1 MVRLVVRLA
10 WRSLLRN
17 RRRSTLT
24 VAAVTVA
31 VFLMTIMWGWTGAVE
46 RNLFENVTE
55 LETGHLRVRPASGG
69 GRLDATLLKNA
80 DAVLDVL
87 SQRRDLRLATLRLD
101 LPALAAAVDRARG
114 VLVRGVLADRERAL
128 ADYGRWVVDGRDL
141 RDSDA
146 DAALGGDQLLDHL
159 RLHIGDEITLLVS
172 GRRTGV
178 TARTARIVGR
188 LALPSPELRHS
199 LVLVPLSLAR
209 QLAGAPGEA
218 STVVGLVRGVHRASD
233 QDRIR
238 IVAGDLQAQ
247 LGPSHRVETWDVAA
261 PDLTAYL
268 GVVPVFMAIFG
279 GIIVLLGGMVVGN
292 TCYLGVLER
301 TRELGV
307 LAALGTGSRR
317 LTGLVLAEAALL
329 CIPATAAGTGAA
341 WGLVARLSTG
351 FTVGPLADVHTALG
365 LRPLFFAYLAP
376 GRIAVTVLLM
386 VAIALATAFLPA
398 RIAGAMPPA
407 EAMRPR

>member
-1 MVRLVVRLA
+1 MRLVVRLA
-10 WRSLLRN
+10 WRSLWRN
-17 RRRSTLT
+17 RRRSALT
-24 VAAVTVA
+24 AAAVTVA

-55 LETGHLRVRPASGG
+55 LETGHLRVRPAGG
-69 GRLDATLLKNA
+69 GRLDGAMLKDA
-80 DAVLDVL
+80 GAVLDIL
-87 SQRRDLRLATLRLD
+87 SRHRDLRLATLRLD
-101 LPALAAAVDRARG
+101 LPALAATGDRARG

-128 ADYGRWVVDGRDL
+128 ADYGRWVVEGRDL
-141 RDSDA
+141 RDNET
-146 DAALGGDQLLDHL
+146 DAALAGDTLLDHL

-178 TARTARIVGR
+178 TARTARIAGR
-188 LALPSPELRHS
+188 LALPSPELRQT
-199 LVLVPLSLAR
+199 LVLVPLSLAQ

-218 STVVGLVRGVHRASD
+218 STAVGLIRGVHRASD
-233 QDRIR
+233 QGRIR
-238 IVAGDLQAQ
+238 TVARSLQTQ
-247 LGPSHRVETWDVAA
+247 LGPAHRVETWDIAA

-268 GVVPVFMAIFG
+268 GVVPVFMVIFG
-279 GIIVLLGGMVVGN
+279 GIVVLLGGMVVGN

-317 LTGLVLAEAALL
+317 LTGLILVEAALL
-329 CIPATAAGTGAA
+329 CIPATAAGVGAA
-341 WGLVARLSTG
+341 WWLIARLSTG
-351 FTVGPLADVHTALG
+351 FTVKPLADVHTALG

-376 GRIAVTVLLM
+376 GRAAATVLLM
-386 VAIALATAFLPA
+386 VGIALVTAALPA